1 MLKFLLFISF
11 YFILIGYAVG
21 QSHYYV
27 NHTELGILLGKT
39 TNFEQRVNFS
49 FQSFNGIR
57 INPKNEVGI
66 LIGHD
71 SYPLV
76 NLVPLAVGWRGMQTV
91 GDKFTPYASFD
102 IGYASA
108 VFNKR
113 IVEGSFES
121 WYQGGLYISPAVGIR
136 HQSKNPDLAFS
147 WSIGLKRQ
155 QLSFYEG
162 HRTSPLSPTSPNG
175 PLPPGFT
182 TIREDNYILNS
193 LHLKWGIIFR

>member
-1 MLKFLLFISF
+1 MVGHVI
-11 YFILIGYAVG
+11 G
-21 QSHYYV
+21 QSHNYV
-27 NHTELGILLGKT
+27 NHTEFGILLGKT
-39 TNFEQRVNFS
+39 TGSEQRTNFS
-49 FQSFNGIR
+49 IQSFNGIK
-57 INPKNEVGI
+57 INPYNEVGI
-66 LIGHD
+66 VVGHD

-91 GDKFTPYASFD
+91 GKRVTPYASFD

-113 IVEGSFES
+113 NVEGTFES
-121 WYQGGLYISPAVGIR
+121 WYRGGLYISPALGIR
-136 HQSKNPDLAFS
+136 HQSKDPNLAFS
-147 WSIGLKRQ
+147 WSIGFKRQ
-155 QLSFYEG
+155 QVSYYEG
-162 HRTSPLSPTSPNG
+162 QRTSPLSPTPPNS